1 IEFRVAGNKNRYKNS
16 DSLAQREQHEN
27 IKITINVSGL
37 RFQTYRGTLENFPN
51 TLLGSVAKRQQFY
64 DPVMEEFFFNR
75 NRSAFEAILSFYQ
88 NNGHIFR
95 PKGVPLKILAREIM
109 FFELGNAAINQLFE
123 MPCHSS
129 SDEDKVLPDNKW
141 QNRVWLL
148 FEYPDSSTFARI
160 LAFLSLT
167 VILVS
172 IVTFCLESMPKLCT
186 PGKKEQPWISIEIA
200 CIAWFTLEYICRLL
214 SSPQKIKFL
223 KSFLNMIDLIAILPY
238 YVTIPFDISS
248 GKSFAV
254 LRVVR
259 LVRVFRIFKLSRHSK
274 GLQILG
280 QTLRASMRELGMLI
294 FFMVIVVVLFSSAIF
309 YAEKDSNKNFPSIPD
324 AFWWSV
330 VTMTTV
336 GYGDVYPQTLEG
348 KIVGSLCAL
357 AGVLTIALPVPVI
370 VSNFTYYYQS
380 EHEYREFETLM
391 QKNNGNDF
399 RSSDGKTVLDDQ
411 FAENETEHNNTTPKI
426 ELERKEAEFELQEVV
441 IH

>member
-1 IEFRVAGNKNRYKNS
+1 
-16 DSLAQREQHEN
+16 
-27 IKITINVSGL
+27 
-37 RFQTYRGTLENFPN
+37 
-51 TLLGSVAKRQQFY
+51 
-64 DPVMEEFFFNR
+64 
-75 NRSAFEAILSFYQ
+75 
-88 NNGHIFR
+88 
-95 PKGVPLKILAREIM
+95 
-109 FFELGNAAINQLFE
+109 
-123 MPCHSS
+123 
-129 SDEDKVLPDNKW
+129 
-141 QNRVWLL
+141 
-148 FEYPDSSTFARI
+148 
-160 LAFLSLT
+160 
-167 VILVS
+167 
-172 IVTFCLESMPKLCT
+172 
-186 PGKKEQPWISIEIA
+186 
-200 CIAWFTLEYICRLL
+200 
-214 SSPQKIKFL
+214 
-223 KSFLNMIDLIAILPY
+223 MIDLIAILPY
-238 YVTIPFDISS
+238 YITIPFDSSS

-309 YAEKDSNKNFPSIPD
+309 YAENGSNKNFPSIPD

-336 GYGDVYPQTLEG
+336 GYGDVYPQTLQG

-391 QKNNGNDF
+391 QKNHGNDF
-399 RSSDGKTVLDDQ
+399 RSSDGKTVLDDH

-426 ELERKEAEFELQEVV
+426 ELEKKEAEFELQEVV